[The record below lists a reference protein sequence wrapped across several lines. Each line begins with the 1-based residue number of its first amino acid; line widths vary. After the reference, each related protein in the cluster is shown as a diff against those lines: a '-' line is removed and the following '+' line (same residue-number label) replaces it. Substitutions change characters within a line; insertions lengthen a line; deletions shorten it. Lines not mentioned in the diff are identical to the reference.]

1 MTPAL
6 RQTPE
11 PGTYKIFSEGDF
23 LNIELKL
30 PENTKGQAY
39 LRTNL
44 YQPQKKKAEII
55 LRAEENTPRLYQ
67 DWGDFPLQK
76 KDDTTFTLELPLT
89 TPGFFEAKAFFLEEG
104 KHEPMWP
111 EGENLY
117 IKVEPAETV
126 TGNSIYSAF
135 VRLFLEEDKLSS
147 IKNYLDQQQEKTTDN
162 FHVIP
167 ETGKF
172 SDLIDKLDFIIDEM
186 GFDIIM
192 LLPVHPVPTTY
203 ARMGMLGSPY
213 AALDFF
219 SVDPGLA
226 EFDKETTPLQQFTEL
241 VEAVHAR
248 HARVFMD
255 IPANHTGWASQLQIH
270 HPEFFIK
277 DHNGEFIS
285 PGAWG
290 VTWSDLSE
298 LDYSHK
304 DLWKYM
310 ADVFLFWCNK
320 GVDGFRCDAGYMIP
334 AEAWK
339 YIIAKVRNEFPQ
351 TIFLLEGLGGKIKV
365 TEKLLTDSNMNWAY
379 SEMFQNYSQQQ
390 LDHYIEE
397 FNRIS
402 FSKGPLVNFS
412 ETHDNNRLASISHEF
427 SRLRNGLTALLS
439 HKGTYA
445 ITCGV
450 EWFAEEKINVHKLTS
465 LNWGSNNNQVGFIK
479 KLNHIIKT
487 HPACKS
493 DRPVRKMHTSNLNS
507 VAYLRES
514 KDGNNNLAIIANLS
528 DQNNEVFIKWEM
540 GKQFIQHNTDIL
552 TTNTIDIIT
561 RGEELKVAL
570 NPCQIIVLAN
580 SAGADYAENNHKEG
594 QATTIKQEKNLKN
607 QLIKLFI
614 NQNKDITQSTINEK
628 VKELLSSPFDFFFSN
643 FDKRPPV
650 IKWRYPQDI
659 HREVIIPGETP
670 VLMHVPYHFRY
681 KLQEEETNIL
691 AGEGIRISEESFIAI
706 LIPEL
711 SKKKQTSLKLLT
723 EVFKNEKTEKY
734 TSHLAVVS
742 YEKDFKLRREFY
754 SPALEND
761 KLLSSLAVNK
771 SNSISTLRGAFSTL
785 QSKYDALLSIN
796 HNPEFP
802 DDRHIMLTRFRGWT
816 VFKGFSREISIEYQ
830 KSFEH
835 FQNTSEYYFEMP
847 AGSGQLIPLT
857 LTFRLDEKENII
869 QLIIKRLN
877 HPDIPV
883 APADAPVKIILRP
896 DIESRNHH
904 EVTKAYLGPEKQWP
918 QQIKDTSDGFI
929 FHSDDKAL
937 QIRSSEGSFIRENEW
952 KYMVNRPLE
961 AERGM
966 DESSDLFSPGYFRFY
981 LKGNEQAAVYACA
994 GRKEVMESIS
1004 SIEKPLKSDIAS
1016 LPEIHDFRKSLQKSI
1031 QKFIVARNSNKTVIA
1046 GYPWFLDWGRDTLI
1060 CLRGIV
1066 AAGFHEESLDIIKE
1080 FASLEEKGTLPNTLR
1095 GKDTSN
1101 RDTSDAPLWLFRAV
1115 EDVMEKKTGK
1125 ILNEDC
1131 GGRSLKEVL
1140 KSIGN
1145 NYIEGTPN
1153 GIRMD
1158 EESGLIYSPPHF
1170 TWMDTNYPAGTP
1182 RQGYPIE
1189 IQALW
1194 YNAVKM
1200 LSEIFPEENDWKAL
1214 AEKTRQSITKYYV
1227 IEKVSEDIFSPEIY
1241 LSDCIHTGKF
1251 QPVSGGIKDD
1261 HLRPNQLFAI
1271 TLDAI
1276 DNPEICRGILSQCEE
1291 LLVPGAIRTLADRE
1305 TDFELPVYHKNRL
1318 INNPSRPYYGRYTGD
1333 EDTSRKP
1340 AYHNGTAWTWVFP
1353 SYCEAMVK
1361 LFGEHALKPA
1371 KDKMTSAIRLFNKGC
1386 IHQLPEITDG
1396 NYPHTQKGCFAQAWG
1411 LTEFFRVG
1419 DILEMF

>member
-1 MTPAL
+1 MTL
-6 RQTPE
+6 NLTQTPE
-11 PGTYKIFSEGDF
+11 PGTYIIFSEGDF

-44 YQPQKKKAEII
+44 YQPHKKKTEII
-55 LRAEENTPRLYQ
+55 RRAEENIPRLYQ
-67 DWGDFPLQK
+67 DWGDFPLQR
-76 KDDTTFTLELPLT
+76 KDNQTFIIELPLT
-89 TPGFFEAKAFFLEEG
+89 TPGFFEAKTFFLEEG
-104 KHEPMWP
+104 AHEPIWP
-111 EGENLY
+111 EGDNLF
-117 IKVEPAETV
+117 IKVEPAGSF

-135 VRLFLEEDKLSS
+135 VRLFLEEDKINS
-147 IKNYLDQQQEKTTDN
+147 IKNHPARQESTTDI
-162 FHVIP
+162 FHIIP

-172 SDLIDKLDFIIDEM
+172 SHLIDKLDFIIDEM

-241 VEAVHAR
+241 IEAIHGR
-248 HARVFMD
+248 HARIFMD

-270 HPEFFIK
+270 HPEYFVQ

-304 DLWKYM
+304 ELWKYM

-334 AEAWK
+334 VDAWK
-339 YIIAKVRNEFPQ
+339 YIIARVRNEFPQ

-365 TEKLLTDSNMNWAY
+365 TEELLTESNMNWAY

-390 LDHYIEE
+390 LDHYIDE

-402 FSKGPLVNFS
+402 FAKGPLVNFS
-412 ETHDNNRLASISHEF
+412 ETHDNNRLASISPEF

-439 HKGTYA
+439 HKGTFA
-445 ITCGV
+445 VTCGV
-450 EWFAEEKINVHKLTS
+450 EWFANEKINVHKLTS
-465 LNWGSNNNQVGFIK
+465 LNWGASNNQVEFIK
-479 KLNHIIKT
+479 KLNYILKT
-487 HPACKS
+487 NPACKS
-493 DRPVRKMHTSNLNS
+493 DRPVKKIHTSNLNS

-514 KDGNNNLAIIANLS
+514 HDGKNKLAIIANLS
-528 DQNNEVFIKWEM
+528 DRNNEVFIKREP
-540 GKQFIQHNTDIL
+540 GEQFIRYNNDIL
-552 TTNTIDIIT
+552 TANTIDIINE
-561 RGEELKVAL
+561 GEALKIAL
-570 NPCQIIVLAN
+570 TPYQIIALSN
-580 SAGADYAENNHKEG
+580 SAENTSVADNQK
-594 QATTIKQEKNLKN
+594 QLQTTSTKQGKNLKN

-614 NQNKDITQSTINEK
+614 SQNKDITESFIDQK
-628 VKELLSSPFDFFFSN
+628 VKELLSSPYNFFFNN

-659 HREVIIPGETP
+659 HREVVIPEGMP
-670 VLMHVPYHFRY
+670 VLIHIPYHFRY
-681 KLQEEETNIL
+681 KLQQGKTNIIT
-691 AGEGIRISEESFIAI
+691 GEGIRIREHSFIAI

-711 SKKKQTSLKLLT
+711 FKAKQNSLKLLL
-723 EVFKNEKTEKY
+723 EIFENGKTKKY
-734 TSHLAVVS
+734 TSYFAVVS
-742 YEKDFKLRREFY
+742 YEKDFKLIKEFY
-754 SPALEND
+754 SPKIEND

-771 SNSISTLRGAFSTL
+771 FNSISLLRGAFATL
-785 QSKYDALLSIN
+785 QSKYDALLSVN
-796 HNPEFP
+796 PNPELP

-830 KSFEH
+830 NSFEH
-835 FQNTSEYYFEMP
+835 FQNTSEYYFKIP
-847 AGSGQLIPLT
+847 GGSGLSIPLT
-857 LTFRLDEKENII
+857 LTFKLDEEENII
-869 QLIIKRLN
+869 QMIIKRLSN
-877 HPDIPV
+877 VDVPTPPSDE
-883 APADAPVKIILRP
+883 PVKIILRP
-896 DIESRNHH
+896 DIESRSHH
-904 EVTKAYLGPEKQWP
+904 EITKAYMGPEKQWP
-918 QQIKDTSDGFI
+918 QQIQDSSGGFV
-929 FHSDDKAL
+929 FYSDDKIL
-937 QIRSSEGSFIRENEW
+937 EIKSSMGNFTRQDEW
-952 KYMVNRPLE
+952 QYMVHRNLE
-961 AERGM
+961 NERGM
-966 DESSDLFSPGYFRFY
+966 DGNSDLFSPGYFTFY
-981 LKGNEQAAVYACA
+981 LKNNERAAIYAYA
-994 GRKEVMESIS
+994 GKKNTLDSLHPIK
-1004 SIEKPLKSDIAS
+1004 KPLKSDISS
-1016 LPEIHDFRKSLQKSI
+1016 LPEIYDFRKTMQKSI

-1066 AAGFHEESLDIIKE
+1066 AAGFHRESLDIIKE
-1080 FASLEEKGTLPNTLR
+1080 FASLEDKGTIPNTLR

-1115 EDVMEKKTGK
+1115 EDFMQVKTK
-1125 ILNEDC
+1125 EILNEDC
-1131 GGRSLKEVL
+1131 SGRPLKKVL

-1145 NYIEGTPN
+1145 HYIEGTPN

-1182 RQGYPIE
+1182 RQGYPVE

-1200 LSEIFPEENDWKAL
+1200 LSGIFPEEKHWKGL
-1214 AEKTRQSITKYYV
+1214 AEKTKQSITTYYV

-1251 QPVSGGIKDD
+1251 QPVSEGKKDD

-1271 TLDAI
+1271 TLGAI
-1276 DNPEICRGILSQCEE
+1276 DNPEICSGVLSQCEE
-1291 LLVPGAIRTLADRE
+1291 LLVPGAIRTLADRPTE
-1305 TDFELPVYHKNRL
+1305 FELPVYHKNRL
-1318 INNPSRPYYGRYTGD
+1318 LNNPSYPYYGRYTGD

-1361 LFGEHALKPA
+1361 IFGVNALNQA
-1371 KDKMTSAIRLFNKGC
+1371 KDKMASAIRLFNKGC

-1419 DILEMF
+1419 DILGMF